1 MIKSL
6 ALNLLLTLGSVAASQ
21 PQSENGLSARAD
33 PFTCGNLAVKVKW
46 INKCICTDIIHA
58 TIDSSG
64 KFCTCDSGYKQS
76 GNKCVKDCGDDA
88 NFGYSSTDKK
98 WACHCKNKWL
108 TYSNKACACP
118 DSQTDDGVSACVDKC
133 PGATYTVDGSS
144 YKCECSKDSQ
154 KWDTGS
160 LSCVDKCP
168 ASITDYNTD
177 GSCTCKDPDFKYSGG
192 DNGDC
197 DTKKCP
203 VDGTKYDGDDKGQP
217 KCPCTDSKK
226 KLNGAGDA
234 CELKCPV
241 SGSDYTGQDDG
252 EGAPICKCNDPS
264 MKLDGGACV
273 PKCDSDSTFV
283 KDGDNPGDDPV
294 CDKKCPN
301 GGTEF
306 VKDGDNSGDP
316 PVCKCT
322 DEAYT
327 INDQLKCDKKC
338 PEDGTT
344 FVKDGDNASDPP
356 VCKCDDESLK
366 INGQLKCDKKCPTDG
381 TTFVK
386 DGDNAGDPPVCKCDD
401 DSLIINDQLTCD
413 PKCSNPD
420 TEFVKDGD
428 AGQPAECKCKDDK
441 KYLDGSN
448 SCKNKCPDG
457 ATYDDSG
464 SDWTCNC
471 PNVGEHYTKATADAG
486 PKCACDD
493 DKQVVPGDNKCTSKC
508 PAGATYTPDNS
519 EKGYTCGCDA
529 AIAGSNYDSDNNKCT
544 CPTTNSDGFTIKL
557 NDNKDKCIIDCGTEA
572 SLSSDEKSC
581 VCTLAEGT
589 KFDKS
594 ALKCPCD
601 APDYKAF
608 KGKCI
613 PDCGSAA
620 YWNHKTVS
628 MDACVCKKRGQTF
641 TKDGKTCACDGS
653 LVWSDG
659 SCHKDCGKDAHWDS
673 RRNDCVCEKRGQ
685 LFNDNGATCS
695 CPTAKPIWDGSRCV
709 PDCGDYASYNYRAG
723 VCVCDKKGKV
733 FTASNKSCD
742 CPAPQVWLLGKCQV
756 DCGSDAGWDKR
767 TQKCV
772 CYKSGQL
779 YDNGSCACP
788 ADKPAWSSKYK
799 CYKPKA

>member
-88 NFGYSSTDKK
+88 DFGYSSTDKK

-118 DSQTDDGVSACVDKC
+118 DSQTDDG
-133 PGATYTVDGSS
+133 
-144 YKCECSKDSQ
+144 
-154 KWDTGS
+154 
-160 LSCVDKCP
+160 
-168 ASITDYNTD
+168 
-177 GSCTCKDPDFKYSGG
+177 
-192 DNGDC
+192 
-197 DTKKCP
+197 
-203 VDGTKYDGDDKGQP
+203 
-217 KCPCTDSKK
+217 
-226 KLNGAGDA
+226 
-234 CELKCPV
+234 
-241 SGSDYTGQDDG
+241 
-252 EGAPICKCNDPS
+252 
-264 MKLDGGACV
+264 
-273 PKCDSDSTFV
+273 
-283 KDGDNPGDDPV
+283 
-294 CDKKCPN
+294 
-301 GGTEF
+301 
-306 VKDGDNSGDP
+306 
-316 PVCKCT
+316 
-322 DEAYT
+322 
-327 INDQLKCDKKC
+327 
-338 PEDGTT
+338 
-344 FVKDGDNASDPP
+344 
-356 VCKCDDESLK
+356 
-366 INGQLKCDKKCPTDG
+366 
-381 TTFVK
+381 
-386 DGDNAGDPPVCKCDD
+386 
-401 DSLIINDQLTCD
+401 
-413 PKCSNPD
+413 
-420 TEFVKDGD
+420 
-428 AGQPAECKCKDDK
+428 
-441 KYLDGSN
+441 
-448 SCKNKCPDG
+448 
-457 ATYDDSG
+457 
-464 SDWTCNC
+464 
-471 PNVGEHYTKATADAG
+471 
-486 PKCACDD
+486 
-493 DKQVVPGDNKCTSKC
+493 
-508 PAGATYTPDNS
+508 
-519 EKGYTCGCDA
+519 
-529 AIAGSNYDSDNNKCT
+529 
-544 CPTTNSDGFTIKL
+544 
-557 NDNKDKCIIDCGTEA
+557 DKCIIDCGTEA

-685 LFNDNGATCS
+685 LFNGNGATCS